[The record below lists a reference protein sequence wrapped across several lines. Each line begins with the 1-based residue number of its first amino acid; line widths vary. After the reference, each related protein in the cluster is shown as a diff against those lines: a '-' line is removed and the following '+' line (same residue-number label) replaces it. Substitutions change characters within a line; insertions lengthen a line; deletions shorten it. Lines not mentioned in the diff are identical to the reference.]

1 MVSRRKKHTFQPAWR
16 WDRAWSGVLGTLRDL
31 GAGEPE
37 AGVEAERS
45 LGPAGDPAGAE

>member
-16 WDRAWSGVLGTLRDL
+16 RDRAWSGALCTLRDL
-31 GAGEPE
+31 GAGELE

-45 LGPAGDPAGAE
+45 LGPAGGPAGAE